1 MASAVGK
8 KTMQAGALS
17 REMPFFFGRKTLKF
31 VKRWA
36 VKPVVDKD
44 KRGTQK
50 GRVFLGSRRRKK
62 TWEVVKPMRAS
73 GPGLD

>member
-44 KRGTQK
+44 KRGT
-50 GRVFLGSRRRKK
+50 
-62 TWEVVKPMRAS
+62 
-73 GPGLD
+73 